1 MPLGSRDVYRQLH
14 SSIVVLSFDQLE
26 HGAVDRREMGRHYH
40 RLFVAISA
48 PSAKE
53 RNFAITIDGNTAL
66 RPA

>member
-1 MPLGSRDVYRQLH
+1 MGLGGRDVYRQLH
-14 SSIVVLSFDQLE
+14 SSIVLSFDRLE
-26 HGAVDRREMGRHYH
+26 QGVVDRREMGRNYH
-40 RLFVAISA
+40 SLFVAISA